1 MKKLAVM
8 LALAITLAS
17 CSSRGS
23 KNEDDT
29 GGRFIKIYVDFTNTI
44 LVDSE
49 TGVMYY
55 WYYGGYSGGLT
66 VMVDKNGQPLL
77 WEGSVAE

>member
-8 LALAITLAS
+8 LALAITLAG

-29 GGRFIKIYVDFTNTI
+29 GGRFIKVHGDLKNTI

-49 TGVMYY
+49 TGVMYF
-55 WYYGGYSGGLT
+55 WHYGVYSGGLT
-66 VMVDKNGQPLL
+66 VMVDKNGQPLI

>member
-8 LALAITLAS
+8 LALAITLAG

-29 GGRFIKIYVDFTNTI
+29 GGRFIEVYVDFTNTI

-49 TGVMYY
+49 TGVMYF
-55 WYYGGYSGGLT
+55 WHCGGFSGGLT
-66 VMVDKNGQPLL
+66 VMVDKNGKPLI

>member
-1 MKKLAVM
+1 MKKLAIM
-8 LALAITLAS
+8 LVLAISLS
-17 CSSRGS
+17 GCSSRGS

-29 GGRFIKIYVDFTNTI
+29 GGRFIKVHGDFKNTI

-49 TGVMYY
+49 TGVMYF
-55 WYYGGYSGGLT
+55 WHYGVYSGGLT
-66 VMVDKNGQPLL
+66 VMVDKNGQPLI